1 MDPPR
6 PAAGGRRKSAK
17 ETDMI
22 SRSTFSTC
30 AHCGQPFPK
39 VEGRIQQWRVGNRF
53 ACNEFCA
60 EGVEDQ
66 GRRPDAP

>member
-1 MDPPR
+1 MAPPPSR
-6 PAAGGRRKSAK
+6 GHPKQSAK
-17 ETDMI
+17 EIDMTR
-22 SRSTFSTC
+22 RSTFSTC